1 MKKHLTS
8 LVCMAMPAM
17 LMAANYYVVPGLKA
31 SGKDGS
37 SWENALTMYDIFA
50 NDALYKKNE
59 TESKYKHGDV
69 FFLAGGTYINSLLGG
84 NTGGDDVRICHGY
97 TFVGGCD
104 PSKGEV
110 TEWPSYP
117 SATPTIFSGD
127 LNENGIAD
135 EGDMCNLICVRSGS
149 LDGMDISHPENPE
162 PATTFIGIDFTN
174 SYSPTG
180 SKDAA
185 GAVHCTQGRIALQYC
200 NIYGNVSEGE
210 GSGDGI
216 AAGIGIRGGR
226 YHIMDCNIYGNKA
239 IQTGAGLRVT
249 SRDKSIGRGIV
260 ERCYFG
266 DNEVSGKYGGAIS
279 YSAGDSHW
287 LINTTIVGNKAQ
299 AEGAGVALNGSVFD
313 GTNKA
318 GAVDERPLRI
328 INCTI
333 AGNVCTA
340 DPADLYKEG
349 SNPGSWLGSQIRLAA
364 DPAVEICNSIIVGAE
379 DDGTIAKA
387 AIVLK
392 DDEKVPDKAYLNS
405 YGGSILGT
413 FATTMAAPTIRIS
426 WLADNMDEA
435 NPYTYAKV
443 FGTAVP
449 DFNGGFTK
457 TLIPRK
463 EILDE
468 IGTYPLY
475 GFEIKDFVDG
485 LVNAGHK
492 LPYDIT
498 IDADQ
503 TGEKRDMTETG
514 ETAPGAY
521 DYFIAH
527 GSSGI
532 ADIAAGAAEG
542 IVPAGRLAWKTADGR
557 NAAFAVYNMAGS
569 LVKAVTAA
577 SVDISDLHRGIYVI
591 TDGTNTVKAIR

>member
-50 NDALYKKNE
+50 NDALTKKKE
-59 TESKYKHGDV
+59 SESKYKHGDV

-162 PATTFIGIDFTN
+162 PPTTFVGIDFTN
-174 SYSPTG
+174 SYSPVG

-185 GAVHCTQGRIALQYC
+185 GAVHCTQGRIALKYC
-200 NIYGNVSEGE
+200 NIYGNVSEGD

-216 AAGIGIRGGR
+216 AAGISIRGGR
-226 YHIMDCNIYGNKA
+226 YHISDCNIYNNRA
-239 IQTGAGLRVT
+239 RQTGAGLRAT
-249 SRDKSIGRGIV
+249 SRDKSIASGIV
-260 ERCYFG
+260 ERCFFG

-279 YSAGDSHW
+279 YSSGDSHW
-287 LINTTIVGNKAQ
+287 LINTTVVGNRAE
-299 AEGAGVALNGSVFD
+299 AEGAGIALNGSVFD

-318 GAVDERPLRI
+318 GNIDERPLRI

-333 AGNVCTA
+333 AGNICTA

-349 SNPGSWLGSQIRLAA
+349 SNPGSWLGSQIRIAC
-364 DPAVEICNSIIVGAE
+364 DPAVAICNSIIVGND
-379 DDGTIAKA
+379 DDGTIARA

-392 DDEKVPDKAYLNS
+392 DTEKVPSKAYLIS

-413 FATTMAAPTIRIS
+413 FAATMGTPS
-426 WLADNMDEA
+426 FPVSFLADNMDKD

-443 FGTAVP
+443 FGSAKP

-475 GFEIKDFVDG
+475 GFEINDFVTS
-485 LVNAGHK
+485 LVNDGHR
-492 LPYDIT
+492 LPYEINLSV
-498 IDADQ
+498 DQ
-503 TGEKRDMTETG
+503 TGAERDMSETG
-514 ETAPGAY
+514 ETAPGAF
-521 DYFIAH
+521 DFLASHSTAGISNVAADH
-527 GSSGI
+527 NSSIVACGNGI
-532 ADIAAGAAEG
+532 Y
-542 IVPAGRLAWKTADGR
+542 KTADG
-557 NAAFAVYNMAGS
+557 NSADFAVYNMAGV
-569 LVKAVTAA
+569 LVKAVSA
-577 SVDISDLHRGIYVI
+577 SAVDISKLARGVYVI
-591 TDGTNTVKAIR
+591 TDGSATIKAIR